1 VLSEESVSV
10 DVKIPT
16 EEQILENPKR
26 AEFVGGGWVDSSDP
40 SVIYVYWHRHQWHFT
55 VYSLLQVLEHETLHS
70 VLARLMDLETSK
82 KLDNIHRSV
91 CVWLTDHILGFV
103 DEFKIKDWVLPA
115 YVEEP
120 APELLE

>member
-1 VLSEESVSV
+1 MLSEESASV

-55 VYSLLQVLEHETLHS
+55 VYSLLQVLEHEILHS
-70 VLARLMDLETSK
+70 VLARLMDLETSR

-103 DEFKIKDWVLPA
+103 DEFKIKVWVLPA